1 MRRDVARFSRFAC
14 LAAFALAL
22 ALALPRCA
30 SAAERSLES
39 ILASGEFLTVD
50 ELHAGMKGV
59 GKTVFRGT
67 EIEEFGVEI
76 IGVMRNASADGDI
89 ILGKT
94 SGGPLAQTGIIQGM
108 SGSPVYVDGKLI
120 GAIAFAWSF
129 SKEPIAGI
137 TPIAE
142 MLDVW
147 ARADLSPDGAGADGA
162 MGAGAFDDGDAALA
176 ALEFPAL
183 ADSPAFAPSRAGGL
197 RDNRL
202 TQILTPVSVAGFDP
216 RALDE
221 VVPWLE
227 GLGFVA
233 APGGGVSESGEG
245 YSAVPGAAVG
255 VQLISGDASVT
266 ATGTI
271 TYRDGDRLIAFG
283 HPFFQAGDVDFPMT
297 GAFIH
302 GVLPSALS
310 SFKMASPLGPLGTL
324 TQDRRV
330 GVAGNIGPQP
340 STLPV
345 SVTVRSD
352 GDSRNYNFRVV
363 RDKRLTPGLL
373 RVTVMNSIISREAFL
388 AEKTISTRAV
398 FHLEGGRDL
407 VLENLFAG
415 FGSAGSVLE
424 ELAVPAELLM
434 QNRFARIAI
443 ESVEMTVDL
452 EPGRRAGR
460 LDGVVLSKNPVRPGE
475 TITAQAYIKPYQG
488 AIRIVP
494 IAITIPTGTPDGELT
509 LKVCDAGST
518 DASDAKRAP
527 LLNEWRDLDTFIAR
541 IGERRRNDRL
551 YAQLE
556 EPSVGVSIA
565 GREFPA
571 IPRSMFSV
579 IDSDRHAEDAG
590 VVSSSVLFKTD
601 APVEMTITG
610 CTTLTINVD
619 SKLR

>member
-1 MRRDVARFSRFAC
+1 M
-14 LAAFALAL
+14 LAAPRLAF
-22 ALALPRCA
+22 
-30 SAAERSLES
+30 AAERTLEAL
-39 ILASGEFLTVD
+39 LASGEFLTVD
-50 ELHAGMKGV
+50 ELRTGMKGV
-59 GKTVFRGT
+59 GRTVFRGT
-67 EIEEFGVEI
+67 EIEEFAVEI
-76 IGVMRNASADGDI
+76 IGVMKNASADGDI

-108 SGSPVYVDGKLI
+108 SGSPVYIDGKMI
-120 GAIAFAWSF
+120 GAIAFSWSF

-142 MLDVW
+142 MLDVL
-147 ARADLSPDGAGADGA
+147 ARADHAPDATGDLDGSAGASAIDRG
-162 MGAGAFDDGDAALA
+162 GDAFA
-176 ALEFPAL
+176 ALEFPAA
-183 ADSPAFAPSRAGGL
+183 ADARANAHSLGARAG
-197 RDNRL
+197 DNRL

-216 RALDE
+216 RTLDE
-221 VVPWLE
+221 VVPWLAR
-227 GLGFVA
+227 LGFVA
-233 APGGGVSESGEG
+233 APGGGVSESGDG

-266 ATGTI
+266 AIGTI

-302 GVLPSALS
+302 GVLPSALA
-310 SFKMASPLGPLGTL
+310 SFKMGSPLGPLGTL
-324 TQDRRV
+324 TQDRRT

-345 SVTVRSD
+345 SVTVRAD
-352 GDSRNYNFRVV
+352 GDSRDYNFRVV

-373 RVTVMNSIISREAFL
+373 RMTVMNSIASRQAIL
-388 AEKTISTRAV
+388 AETTISTRAV
-398 FHLEGGRDL
+398 FHLEDGREL
-407 VLENLFAG
+407 VLENFFAG
-415 FGSAGSVLE
+415 FGSAGDVLE

-443 ESVEMTVDL
+443 ESVEMSVDL
-452 EPGRRAGR
+452 EPGRRTGR
-460 LDGVVLSKNPVRPGE
+460 LDAVVLSKNPVRPGE
-475 TITAQAYIKPYQG
+475 TITAQAYLKPFQG
-488 AIRIVP
+488 ATRVVP
-494 IAITIPTGTPDGELT
+494 IAITIPTGTPDGALT

-518 DASDAKRAP
+518 DASDVKRAP

-541 IGERRRNDRL
+541 ISERRRNDRL
-551 YAQLE
+551 YVQLE

-579 IDSDRHAEDAG
+579 VDSDRHTEDAG
-590 VVSSSVLFKTD
+590 VVSSSVLFKTE
-601 APVEMTITG
+601 APVDMAITG
-610 CTTLTINVD
+610 CTSLTITVD